1 MNETARR
8 WIERHPYLESIASFH
23 DAIEGAATAAG
34 LPRAPVPALD
44 AWAEELLAGVPLL
57 RSEKAGLRGAPA
69 LGEAVAKLAAAAA
82 TAPIPEKLQAAA
94 AELRDRLADP
104 AERAR
109 VVDWLVRGDAG
120 ADGEAP
126 ENAGLVRFV
135 GWTALAHALAPA
147 VEAAAAWR
155 NDDTWNRGSCPT
167 CGALPMMAQ
176 LVPAEVGRRRF
187 LACGQCH
194 TRWKHRRI
202 VCPHCANEDAN
213 RLAVLEVQGEPGL
226 RLDVCDACKGYV
238 KTYDGEGQEALLLA
252 DWPTLHLDVLAGER
266 GFERRGASLYDL
278 DD

>member
-1 MNETARR
+1 MNDTARR
-8 WIERHPYLESIASFH
+8 WIERHPYLEAIASFH
-23 DAIEGAATAAG
+23 DAMEAAAAAAE
-34 LPRAPVPALD
+34 LPRAPLPALD
-44 AWAEELLAGVPLL
+44 GWAEDFGRGVPLL
-57 RSEKAGLRGAPA
+57 LSDAAGLRAAPA
-69 LGEAVAKLAAAAA
+69 LGEAVRRLAAKAAE
-82 TAPIPEKLQAAA
+82 APIPEKLRERLGGLGEELAEPAA
-94 AELRDRLADP
+94 
-104 AERAR
+104 RAR
-109 VVDWLVRGDAG
+109 TVEWLVRGGDVG
-120 ADGEAP
+120 AP

-135 GWTALAHALAPA
+135 GWTALARALGPA

-167 CGALPMMAQ
+167 CGALPLMAQ

-202 VCPHCANEDAN
+202 MCPHCANEDAN

-278 DD
+278 ED